1 MYVYDLSNVA
11 WKEFK
16 NFNFLG
22 IFRQTFII
30 VIRAVYPHS
39 FFADPAPAVFF
50 QSGSGPSCFLNADQY
65 PTLKTYICKK
75 NL

>member
-11 WKEFK
+11 WKKFK

-39 FFADPAPAVFF
+39 FLRIRRQLYFLNLDLDPAAFSMRINI
-50 QSGSGPSCFLNADQY
+50 QL
-65 PTLKTYICKK
+65 
-75 NL
+75 

>member
-50 QSGSGPSCFLNADQY
+50 QSGSGPVTQLLSQCGSISNF
-65 PTLKTYICKK
+65 K
-75 NL
+75 NLYM